1 MRVYVG
7 KEAKRDRQTGKAAA
21 ELWKQLR
28 GPSAA
33 VLRARAQVD
42 ACAYVDVL
50 YGDEEQHRAHTLPL
64 KYLDM

>member
-1 MRVYVG
+1 MW
-7 KEAKRDRQTGKAAA
+7 AKKPRQADGRTGKAAA
-21 ELWKQLR
+21 ELRKQLR

-33 VLRARAQVD
+33 DLRARAQVD

-50 YGDEEQHRAHTLPL
+50 YDNEEQHRAHTLPL